1 MALARDPT
9 GAEIARF
16 IATRTGAQMVQLMRC
31 IKEPAAQAAF
41 TAKLLVAPPAMSGRP
56 ATPEKARKALNAFV
70 GFRCKPH
77 LHYYTCYKLI
87 QVFRLLHH
95 DSNV

>member
-1 MALARDPT
+1 MDLARDPT
-9 GAEIARF
+9 GAEIAKF

-41 TAKLLVAPPAMSGRP
+41 TAKLLVASPAVSGQP

-70 GFRCKPH
+70 GFRCKSH
-77 LHYYTCYKLI
+77 LHCFTRYKLI

-95 DSNV
+95 NSNV